1 MAHYWRFGGSL
12 LDVVAHYCIGG
23 VVAPYW
29 KCGGSF
35 REMWWHIIG
44 GVAAYLEMWC
54 MAHQKHTI

>member
-54 MAHQKHTI
+54 MAH